1 MVASIGPAEPKRGA
15 GSQSTVADRVFT
27 LGLATSTDGIHFA
40 KDDRAPVC
48 RHGALA
54 RCSLTPTLS
63 TDLSVNC
70 YTTAGPGEGFPV
82 SGLLSPE
89 AAGSGV
95 GG

>member
-48 RHGALA
+48 RPAHQ
-54 RCSLTPTLS
+54 
-63 TDLSVNC
+63 
-70 YTTAGPGEGFPV
+70 
-82 SGLLSPE
+82 
-89 AAGSGV
+89 AA
-95 GG
+95 